1 MRRMLTF
8 CMFPLLAATSMQ
20 VAADSGAG
28 CGLGKVLF
36 EGQSGLGPHVLAATT
51 NGSYSNNLFGIS
63 FDSLGCNS
71 ETVITASFQRSVF
84 VAGNFDNIAVDAAQ
98 GGGEHLQSLASLM
111 KMTDQDAE
119 RFFSFTQ
126 QRYNALFSQPVT
138 DYEAWLVELDA
149 ALMKDPDL
157 SQYALN
163 RA

>member
-1 MRRMLTF
+1 MRRTLAV
-8 CMFPLLAATSMQ
+8 CAFPLLAATSIQ

-28 CGLGKVLF
+28 CGLGKVIF
-36 EGQSGLGPHVLAATT
+36 EGQSGLAPHVLAATT

-71 ETVITASFQRSVF
+71 ETVITAAFQRALF
-84 VAGNFDNIAVDAAQ
+84 VSGNFDNIARDASQ
-98 GGGEHLQSLASLM
+98 GGGDHLQSLASLM
-111 KMTDQDAE
+111 NMTDQDAE

-126 QRYNALFSQPVT
+126 QRYDALFSQPVT
-138 DYEAWLVELDA
+138 DYEAWLIELDA
-149 ALMKDPDL
+149 ALMKDPNL

>member
-84 VAGNFDNIAVDAAQ
+84 VAGNFDNIA
-98 GGGEHLQSLASLM
+98 
-111 KMTDQDAE
+111 
-119 RFFSFTQ
+119 FFSFTQ